1 MQGLVASKTK
11 GVVMAA
17 RLWTALLMLA
27 AVFAMH
33 GMQCTAAA
41 DSAGSAATT
50 AHVTTTAHVG
60 SVAMTALTPG
70 HARPAPGAVSFDDPT
85 PAHTTATAIVAAV
98 PALVDAGHS
107 GAPHDWAAHL
117 WTACLAVLAVALA
130 VLLAL
135 LVPRLVQMG
144 PPVLRNARTRARGW
158 LTPPRPPDLSALCL
172 LRI

>member
-1 MQGLVASKTK
+1 
-11 GVVMAA
+11 MAA

-27 AVFAMH
+27 AVFAVH
-33 GMQCTAAA
+33 GVQCTAAA
-41 DSAGSAATT
+41 DGAGSAVTTAHVATT
-50 AHVTTTAHVG
+50 AHDG
-60 SVAMTALTPG
+60 SVDMTAPTSG
-70 HARPAPGAVSFDDPT
+70 HARPAAGAASLDDPMPGRT
-85 PAHTTATAIVAAV
+85 DAVAAGA
-98 PALVDAGHS
+98 ALADAGHS

-135 LVPRLVQMG
+135 LVPRLVQLG
-144 PPVLRNARTRARGW
+144 PPALRGARTRARGW

>member
-1 MQGLVASKTK
+1 
-11 GVVMAA
+11 MAA

-33 GMQCTAAA
+33 GLQCAGAPDSADPAATAAH
-41 DSAGSAATT
+41 SATT
-50 AHVTTTAHVG
+50 THGG
-60 SVAMTALTPG
+60 SVAMIALTPG
-70 HARPAPGAVSFDDPT
+70 RAGLAAGTAGVDEPM
-85 PAHTTATAIVAAV
+85 PAHATGTATVAAV
-98 PALVDAGHS
+98 AAPVDAGHN

-117 WTACLAVLAVALA
+117 WTACLAVLAAALA

-135 LVPRLVQMG
+135 LVRRLVRRE
-144 PPVLRNARTRARGW
+144 PPALRTARARAVGW

>member
-1 MQGLVASKTK
+1 
-11 GVVMAA
+11 MAA
-17 RLWTALLMLA
+17 RLWTALLMLT

-41 DSAGSAATT
+41 DRAGSAPTT
-50 AHVTTTAHVG
+50 AHATTAHVG
-60 SVAMTALTPG
+60 SVAMTALAPG
-70 HARPAPGAVSFDDPT
+70 HARPAPGAASFDDPM
-85 PAHTTATAIVAAV
+85 PAHTTATVAAV
-98 PALVDAGHS
+98 AALVDAGHS

-135 LVPRLVQMG
+135 RGPRLVQMG
-144 PPVLRNARTRARGW
+144 PPALRKANTRARSW
-158 LTPPRPPDLSALCL
+158 VAPPRPPDLSALCL

>member
-1 MQGLVASKTK
+1 
-11 GVVMAA
+11 MAA
-17 RLWTALLMLA
+17 RLWTALLMLT

-33 GMQCTAAA
+33 GVQCTSAA
-41 DSAGSAATT
+41 DGAGSA
-50 AHVTTTAHVG
+50 TTTAHVATRAHTG
-60 SVAMTALTPG
+60 PVAMTALTAGQTRTVPE
-70 HARPAPGAVSFDDPT
+70 AASFDDPT
-85 PAHTTATAIVAAV
+85 PAHAATATVAAV
-98 PALVDAGHS
+98 AALVDAGHS

-144 PPVLRNARTRARGW
+144 PPAPRKVTRARRRV
-158 LTPPRPPDLSALCL
+158 TPPRPPDLSALCL